1 MLGRRVNGAALEL
14 LEDGNPILC
23 ITEEVV
29 DNVLI
34 FHISGLLR
42 NDLVYEFDDELSAAV
57 SIGKNIEIDM
67 QGVTYIAS
75 ASLKVLLRI
84 QQKLDSEGNRM
95 EMRLTNVPAEIM
107 TVFKDS
113 GLSDIL
119 DIAEND

>member
-14 LEDGNPILC
+14 LEDGKVILC
-23 ITEEVV
+23 ISEEVV
-29 DNVLI
+29 NEVLI

-67 QGVTYIAS
+67 RGVTYIAS

-84 QQKLDSEGNRM
+84 QQKLDSEGNKV

-119 DIAEND
+119 DIMEND

>member
-84 QQKLDSEGNRM
+84 QQKLDSEGNRT